1 MQRTHFTILR
11 TALLALVLL
20 SPPLLAQEAAADSKV
35 NASPWTA
42 LEQVRLKLAQR
53 GATAATF
60 EQTFIAAGFSGG
72 ESETGRLTFALPDC
86 LRWDYA
92 DPYPKSFLVCQDTVW
107 YWNESDMTGRRQEI
121 DSRNEP
127 GLDLLLLSVDSLAE
141 RYTASSETGDGS
153 RVILTL
159 QPKSEASEIRQA
171 WLTLDP
177 DGGSVVRLEYRDV
190 EGNRTTFVI
199 GDHTP
204 LANGDHLSPPEGIS
218 WEEG

>member
-1 MQRTHFTILR
+1 MHSKQIGPIATVL
-11 TALLALVLL
+11 ALLILL
-20 SPPLLAQEAAADSKV
+20 TTPVFAQAATADTGES
-35 NASPWTA
+35 SPWWA
-42 LEQVRLKLAQR
+42 LEQVRLKLARR
-53 GATAATF
+53 GATTAPF
-60 EQTFIAAGFSGG
+60 EQTFVAAGFSGG
-72 ESETGRLTFALPDC
+72 ETETGRLTFSLPDC

-107 YWNESDMTGRRQEI
+107 YWNEHDMTGRRQEI

-141 RYTASSETGDGS
+141 RYTASTEENDEGQ
-153 RVILTL
+153 VVLTL
-159 QPKSEASEIRQA
+159 APKVEAGEIQEA

-177 DGGSVVRLEYRDV
+177 DGGRVVRLEYRDLA
-190 EGNRTTFVI
+190 GNRTTFTI

-204 LANGDHLSPPEGIS
+204 LAEGEKLSPPKGVH